1 MKNETAGNNDN
12 NLFFNYT
19 VEAFILWHYCNSIF
33 QRKFSVCVT
42 LPCFGVM
49 YLVLW
54 GFSCLGNVYLNLAAF
69 TISTFFLV
77 FFFFKV
83 VWFFALFHTL
93 IIYLS
98 MSLGELIAATITSQ
112 FFSDYWKNWTNTE
125 SFLVSS
131 VLCKVL
137 YFLITLALIRLQ
149 KEKPSSPALPP
160 DRGSNFLAA
169 ITICSIG
176 VSVLLYTI
184 GLHVDE
190 TRYLDYMLLF
200 STTLLLVIL
209 FLVYSLHNY
218 NQKRNAMLLDLQL
231 QHQKDQY
238 LAKYNQTLITQD
250 EARRTLIHDIR
261 NHLLSI
267 DILNQQKRYEE
278 LHQYIQSL
286 IESEQLAASVRIC
299 DNDLLNATLLRY
311 QTLCKEKELRL
322 TTEIHSGC
330 TDFLSD
336 TDLTTLFCNL
346 LDNAVTA
353 AQKVRDGW
361 ISLKLEHCQPLG
373 CTILTMNNSCQEE
386 PPRDGNE
393 ELITVKKDPL
403 HHGLGMKSI
412 RRIAESYHGDLQTS
426 YIASEHLFR
435 TIVTLYPQA
444 PETDRKA
451 DSSCEY

>member
-1 MKNETAGNNDN
+1 
-12 NLFFNYT
+12 
-19 VEAFILWHYCNSIF
+19 
-33 QRKFSVCVT
+33 
-42 LPCFGVM
+42 
-49 YLVLW
+49 
-54 GFSCLGNVYLNLAAF
+54 
-69 TISTFFLV
+69 
-77 FFFFKV
+77 
-83 VWFFALFHTL
+83 
-93 IIYLS
+93 

-250 EARRTLIHDIR
+250 EARQHSCFGRTWNTLAKH
-261 NHLLSI
+261 
-267 DILNQQKRYEE
+267 
-278 LHQYIQSL
+278 
-286 IESEQLAASVRIC
+286 ESESYFPDKASAFAIYGCRTSGNFFKTVE
-299 DNDLLNATLLRY
+299 
-311 QTLCKEKELRL
+311 QTV
-322 TTEIHSGC
+322 IFSGGK
-330 TDFLSD
+330 
-336 TDLTTLFCNL
+336 N
-346 LDNAVTA
+346 
-353 AQKVRDGW
+353 G
-361 ISLKLEHCQPLG
+361 
-373 CTILTMNNSCQEE
+373 
-386 PPRDGNE
+386 
-393 ELITVKKDPL
+393 
-403 HHGLGMKSI
+403 
-412 RRIAESYHGDLQTS
+412 
-426 YIASEHLFR
+426 
-435 TIVTLYPQA
+435 
-444 PETDRKA
+444 
-451 DSSCEY
+451 